1 MPKKRMKS
9 ASGTY
14 EVGYGRP
21 PKQHQFKR
29 GRAAN
34 PSGINKKTVRSMA
47 PNFRARLED
56 ELKKPIKIQKGKQKL
71 TVTQGAAGIGE
82 LVRRFAKGDHR
93 ALRDVILLCDKLEID
108 LTNREALQGALED
121 ALSAEDEAILADF
134 VKRHGGQYP
143 PGADAVRSL
152 PAEDPNL
159 LSPPNKVAKLLAAP
173 PEDSTDSQM
182 VQPEEK
188 CHE

>member
-1 MPKKRMKS
+1 MPKKRKTS
-9 ASGTY
+9 ASGSY

-21 PKQHQFKR
+21 PKQYQFER

-34 PSGINKKTVRSMA
+34 PRGINKKTAPSTA

-71 TVTQGAAGIGE
+71 TVTQEAAGIGE
-82 LVRRFAKGDHR
+82 LVRQFAKGEHR
-93 ALRDVILLCDKLEID
+93 ALRNLILLFDKLGID
-108 LTNREALQGALED
+108 LTNREALQGAIED

-152 PAEDPNL
+152 PAEDANL
-159 LSPPNKVAKLLAAP
+159 LNPPTDDPKLLTAR
-173 PEDSTDSQM
+173 PENSNESQM
-182 VQPEEK
+182 VQPKEK
-188 CHE
+188 SHE

>member
-1 MPKKRMKS
+1 MPKKRKKS

-143 PGADAVRSL
+143 LSADVSL
-152 PAEDPNL
+152 ASSTKD
-159 LSPPNKVAKLLAAP
+159 AKLLTSGSRKLLAP
-173 PEDSTDSQM
+173 SF
-182 VQPEEK
+182 EK
-188 CHE
+188 VIETQNPKKKEVS

>member
-1 MPKKRMKS
+1 MPRKRKKS

-14 EVGYGRP
+14 DVGYCRP
-21 PKQHQFKR
+21 PKRTQFKR

-71 TVTQGAAGIGE
+71 TVTQEAAGIGE
-82 LVRRFAKGDHR
+82 LVRQFAKGDHR
-93 ALRDVILLCDKLEID
+93 ALRDLILLCDKLEID

-143 PGADAVRSL
+143 LSADVSL
-152 PAEDPNL
+152 ASSTKD
-159 LSPPNKVAKLLAAP
+159 AKLLTSGSAP
-173 PEDSTDSQM
+173 SFEKVIESQNPKKKE
-182 VQPEEK
+182 VS
-188 CHE
+188 